1 MRAAAQRPSR
11 APFLAAALL
20 LLLLALCA
28 LAAGGQAGVG
38 ASIGAAGKP
47 AAALALVVLTAAG
60 IVGLVVVALVLRALG
75 LIGRPPDERIPW
87 HPVPGGPLARLIA
100 IAAPLLVVLA
110 VVAVF
115 IGLAHVGGHKANSGT
130 KPGGEAPSTTT
141 TAARANEP
149 PADATGGF
157 DTSAKIEVA
166 IGAALALV
174 AVGVAL
180 RRLRGDR
187 PVQAVQAKTAE
198 EGSLQAA
205 AARALRASSE
215 FQDPRAAVIAAYAEM
230 EGELAERGFARRPSE
245 APFEYVGRAGG
256 EFRTPLE
263 RLAQLFELARFS
275 RREVS
280 DGARTEAETLLTRLR
295 DER

>member
-1 MRAAAQRPSR
+1 MRTSAHGPGR
-11 APFLAAALL
+11 APFFAAALL

-47 AAALALVVLTAAG
+47 AAGLALIALTAAG
-60 IVGLVVVALVLRALG
+60 IVGLVVLALVLRALG

-87 HPVPGGPLARLIA
+87 HPVPGGRLARLIA

-110 VVAVF
+110 VVAVLV
-115 IGLAHVGGHKANSGT
+115 GLAHVGGHKANPG
-130 KPGGEAPSTTT
+130 PQLGGEPPSTTT
-141 TAARANEP
+141 SAPANEP
-149 PADATGGF
+149 RAGGTGGF
-157 DTSAKIEVA
+157 DTAAKIEVA
-166 IGAALALV
+166 IGAALAFV
-174 AVGVAL
+174 AIGVAL
-180 RRLRGDR
+180 RRHRGER
-187 PVQAVQAKTAE
+187 PVGATQAKTAE
-198 EGSLQAA
+198 EGGVRIA
-205 AARALRASSE
+205 AARALRASSGLS
-215 FQDPRAAVIAAYAEM
+215 DPRAAVIAAYAEM

-256 EFRTPLE
+256 DFRTPLE